1 LTIDL
6 GGGNSQYLK
15 EELERI
21 SGIIIKNC
29 RPEKIILFGSLAG
42 GRAKEHSD
50 LDLVVVMK
58 TDLRFVDRLLFLAK
72 LTKPQVGVDFL
83 VYTPEEFREMME
95 DENLFLQEEVVK
107 KGVVL
112 YDSGAARIHGLA

>member
-1 LTIDL
+1 LAIDL
-6 GGGNSQYLK
+6 GGGSSQYLQ

-42 GRAKEHSD
+42 GRAKEYSD

-58 TDLRFVDRLLFLAK
+58 TDMRFMDRLLFLAR

-83 VYTPEEFREMME
+83 VYTPEEFRQMME
-95 DENLFLQEEVVK
+95 DGNLFLKEEVVK

-112 YDSGAARIHGLA
+112 YDSGAAGIHGLA